1 MTENRFKKKI
11 IRTILILA
19 FVIVSSWLNKGYSS
33 ESVTRSAFSGL
44 PVSLQEAVRG
54 VDDKA
59 IVAIW
64 VFFED
69 GPTTD
74 ILPNNPIYGPEPV
87 SSRARWRMKAR
98 GNRSTDLRV
107 LKALPKERIRE
118 VRALVFRIRH
128 ISKYFNAVSV
138 DVKVEDIESL
148 LNLDFVID
156 VRSVRKYER
165 AGRFLDLK
173 TTGNPSNEM
182 LSDPWFTKY
191 GESLEQLAMTG
202 SSDLLEAGYN
212 GSGTVTGRDPVLICV
227 MDTGFDLDHEAFDFI
242 DVLIEYDFVDY
253 DSVTAQE
260 ENDFPDQARH
270 GTTVLGTI
278 AGYHQGDLIGPAW
291 GARYILA
298 KTEILGQEIEI
309 EEDKWVAGIEWA
321 DSIGAD
327 IVTTSL
333 GYSDWY
339 TSESMD
345 GETAL
350 CTIAADIAVSRGIVV
365 VNAMGNYGWD
375 GDTSLIAP
383 ADGRNVIA
391 VGALHRYGEIA
402 GFSSRGPTADGRI
415 KPDLVARGVDVH
427 SVAYENVSGYGQYD
441 GTSFAAPLIAGL
453 CAQLLEIHPEWDPGI
468 LLEELKASASKSND
482 PDNYYGYGIPS
493 GLIVSGLSSETES
506 AGILFQ
512 SGYPNPFSRNIRF
525 DIFLPEW
532 ETVDL
537 KIYNCA
543 GELVATLLDY
553 YPLKW
558 GKSVVWDGRNRS
570 GARVASGVYFAR
582 FVSDSTS
589 KTIKVVYLKS

>member
-1 MTENRFKKKI
+1 M
-11 IRTILILA
+11 
-19 FVIVSSWLNKGYSS
+19 
-33 ESVTRSAFSGL
+33 SGF
-44 PVSLQEAVRG
+44 PVCLQEAVAG
-54 VDDKA
+54 LDDEA
-59 IVAIW
+59 VVAVW

-69 GPTTD
+69 GFTTN
-74 ILPNNPIYGPEPV
+74 IPSNNTMCGPEPV
-87 SSRARWRMKAR
+87 SSRARRRTKAR
-98 GNRSTDLRV
+98 GDRSTNLKV
-107 LKALPKERIRE
+107 LKALPEERVRE
-118 VRALVFRIRH
+118 VRTLVSGIRH

-138 DVKVEDIESL
+138 DVKLKDIESL
-148 LNLDFVID
+148 LDLDFVID
-156 VRSVRKYER
+156 VRVVRKYER
-165 AGRFLDLK
+165 AGIVSDLN
-173 TTGNPSNEM
+173 TTGNPPNEM

-212 GSGTVTGRDPVLICV
+212 GSGTVTGGDPVLICV

-242 DVLIEYDFVDY
+242 DILIEYDFVDY

-260 ENDFPDQARH
+260 ENDFPNQARH

-298 KTEILGQEIEI
+298 KTEILDQEIEI
-309 EEDKWVAGIEWA
+309 EEDKWIAGIEWA

-327 IVTTSL
+327 IVTTSI

-339 TSESMD
+339 TPESMD

-365 VNAMGNYGWD
+365 VNAMGNYGWE
-375 GDTSLIAP
+375 GETSLIAP

-402 GFSSRGPTADGRI
+402 SFSSRGPTADGRI
-415 KPDLVARGVDVH
+415 KPDLVARGVDVF

-453 CAQLLEIHPEWDPGI
+453 CAQLLEIHPEWDPGT
-468 LLEELKASASKSND
+468 LLEELKSSASKSND

-493 GLIVSGLSSETES
+493 GLVVSGLSSEVAP

-558 GKSVVWDGRNRS
+558 GKSIVWDGRNRS
-570 GARVASGVYFAR
+570 GVRVSSGVYFAR